1 MDATAISLQKVLS
14 RRVVTPDGIRPAT
27 VRIAGGRIAAVEA
40 WAEAGGEARVL
51 DAGELVVSPGLVD
64 PHVHVNEPGRTDWEG
79 FESATRAAA
88 AGGVTTL
95 VDMPLNCVPATTT
108 PAALA
113 AKRAAAVGWCRVDV
127 GFWGGLVPA
136 NTGEEIGNRSGTA
149 TRRDRADAGDAGAGS
164 VGAAVETGGGG
175 RDEDER
181 RGAGGEA
188 GDVERLLAAGV
199 LGFKA
204 FLVDSGV
211 EEFPAV
217 TLDGLRRA
225 APLLAAGGLPLLVHS
240 EDPATIAG
248 AAPAEPPNGA
258 AARRYAAYLASRP
271 PAAEVEAIRGLF
283 ALCRERPAG
292 APALRLHVVHL
303 ATAEALPLL
312 AAARAEGLAVTV
324 ETCPH
329 YLAFAAEEIADG
341 ATEFKCAPPI
351 RGAAEREALWRA
363 LLDGA
368 IDLVASDHSPCPPA
382 MKRRAEGDFFAAW
395 GGIASLQLLLPA
407 VWTGARARGATVAD
421 LARWLSARPAA
432 LAGLDGSKGAIAPGR
447 DADLVI
453 WDPDAAFTVDPARL
467 EHRHP
472 ITPYAGRDLHGVV
485 AATVLR
491 GELVYDALGPGAA
504 GDPAGVAA
512 RDGRGRFPGPP
523 RGELLARPASRS
535 TTP

>member
-1 MDATAISLQKVLS
+1 MRSAAPSLHAVRG
-14 RRVVTPDGIRPAT
+14 RRVVTPEGVRPAT
-27 VRIAGGRIAAVEA
+27 VRIARGRIAAVEG
-40 WAEAGGEARVL
+40 WAAAPDGAAVF

-64 PHVHVNEPGRTDWEG
+64 AHVHVDEPGRTEWEG

-88 AGGVTTL
+88 AGGATTL

-113 AKRAAAVGWCRVDV
+113 AKRAAAAGGCRVDV
-127 GFWGGLVPA
+127 GFWGGLVPG
-136 NTGEEIGNRSGTA
+136 NTEARSPARVGDAEGPRRGSPGDGDGGTA
-149 TRRDRADAGDAGAGS
+149 
-164 VGAAVETGGGG
+164 
-175 RDEDER
+175 
-181 RGAGGEA
+181 
-188 GDVERLLAAGV
+188 DVEGLITAGV

-211 EEFPAV
+211 PEFPAV

-225 APLLAAGGLPLLVHS
+225 APVLAAAGLPLLVHS
-240 EDPATIAG
+240 EDPEVIARAAAAG
-248 AAPAEPPNGA
+248 APDGE
-258 AARRYAAYLASRP
+258 AARSYARYLASRP
-271 PAAEVEAIRGLF
+271 PAAEVEAIRGLL

-292 APALRLHVVHL
+292 APPLRLHVVHL
-303 ATAEALPLL
+303 ATAAALPLL

-329 YLAFAAEEIADG
+329 YLTFAAGEIADG

-351 RGAAEREALWRA
+351 RGAEERDALWRA

-382 MKRRAEGDFFAAW
+382 MKRRDEGDFFAAW

-407 VWTGARARGATVAD
+407 LWTGARARGATVAD

-432 LAGLDGSKGAIAPGR
+432 LAGLATRKGAIAPGL
-447 DADLVI
+447 DGDLVI

-472 ITPYAGRDLHGVV
+472 VTPYAGRELRGMV
-485 AATVLR
+485 AATVVR
-491 GELVYDALGPGAA
+491 GELVYDALGPAA
-504 GDPAGVAA
+504 ADDPAGAAA

-523 RGELLARPASRS
+523 RGELLARPAGRS

>member
-1 MDATAISLQKVLS
+1 MDSTAISLQAVRG
-14 RRVVTPDGIRPAT
+14 RRVVTPEGVRPAT
-27 VRIAGGRIAAVEA
+27 VRIEGGRIAAVEA
-40 WAEAGGEARVL
+40 WAEADGRAGVF
-51 DAGELVVSPGLVD
+51 DAGDRLVSPGVVD
-64 PHVHVNEPGRTDWEG
+64 PHVHVNEPGRTEWEG

-88 AGGVTTL
+88 AGGVTTM

-108 PAALA
+108 TAALA
-113 AKRAAAVGWCRVDV
+113 AKRAAAVGKVWVDV
-127 GFWGGLVPA
+127 GFWGGLVPG
-136 NTGEEIGNRSGTA
+136 NTGPADAGSPGTA
-149 TRRDRADAGDAGAGS
+149 TR
-164 VGAAVETGGGG
+164 
-175 RDEDER
+175 
-181 RGAGGEA
+181 GAGGAAGERGRGTAGREA
-188 GDVERLLAAGV
+188 RPGGESNIEGLIAAGV

-211 EEFPAV
+211 EEFAAV

-225 APLLAAGGLPLLVHS
+225 APWLAAAGLPLLVHS
-240 EDPATIAG
+240 EDPATIT
-248 AAPAEPPNGA
+248 AAALAEPPLGE
-258 AARRYAAYLASRP
+258 AARRYAAYVASRP
-271 PAAEVEAIRGLF
+271 PAAEVEAIRGLL

-292 APALRLHVVHL
+292 VPPLRLHVVHL
-303 ATAEALPLL
+303 ASAAALPLF
-312 AAARAEGLAVTV
+312 AAARAAGLAVTV